1 MDKPDATGAQSLEE
15 ILAQIKKS
23 VAGDAGRTEAGAAA
37 GAGEDPGSRAT
48 ADSGLSARL
57 AGVLEETTAGPPPDD
72 DTQPLATA
80 DTAPTRVAPDAP
92 AAPRTVPS
100 QAADPLWFLRQPA
113 EPGPDNEPSAQ
124 TAPTRPEL
132 EASAME
138 EEIKLSRPQDLRA
151 SLPPLFGA
159 EDEQPPVARM
169 PASEAAPPA
178 APNPPPPGARA
189 KPTPDKIFTAK
200 TQPVMPAP
208 KAADATVDAAAT
220 SEKAAESAIQ
230 PMVVASPITAQPVSA
245 ASPSSP
251 AQRADPLPAE
261 ANAKPKVVPATLQE
275 RPAATPTPIAA
286 APQARTLEQVVGEL
300 LEPVIRQWLE
310 ANLPRLVEEVV
321 HKEVARAIAAQRSR
335 SVV

>member
-23 VAGDAGRTEAGAAA
+23 VAGDAGITEAGAAA
-37 GAGEDPGSRAT
+37 GAGEDPDSRT
-48 ADSGLSARL
+48 TGDSGLSARL
-57 AGVLEETTAGPPPDD
+57 AGVLEKTTAGTPPDD
-72 DTQPLATA
+72 DDTHLLAA
-80 DTAPTRVAPDAP
+80 SDTAPTRNAPDAP

-113 EPGPDNEPSAQ
+113 EAAPDNEPAAQ
-124 TAPTRPEL
+124 MAPTRPEP
-132 EASAME
+132 EAAAKQ

-159 EDEQPPVARM
+159 EDEEPPLARM
-169 PASEAAPPA
+169 PASEAPPA

-189 KPTPDKIFTAK
+189 KPIPDIFTAK
-200 TQPVMPAP
+200 TQPVMPAL
-208 KAADATVDAAAT
+208 KAADATADAAAA
-220 SEKAAESAIQ
+220 SETAAERAIQ
-230 PMVVASPITAQPVSA
+230 PMAVASPIIAQPVSA
-245 ASPSSP
+245 ASPSIA
-251 AQRADPLPAE
+251 AQRTDPLQAE
-261 ANAKPKVVPATLQE
+261 ADAQPKVVTATLQE
-275 RPAATPTPIAA
+275 RPAVDPTPIAA
-286 APQARTLEQVVGEL
+286 APQARSLEQVVGEL

-321 HKEVARAIAAQRSR
+321 HKEVARAVAAQRSR